1 MKFPKIKPAFP
12 LPKFPRSNKYNKQVG
27 DDDEQHESISVDY
40 FVDSG
45 QYSMG
50 SIESI
55 ECTAANDTTNDAAKT
70 RGLVLDSITESEEE
84 GKEDNMELQMKASY
98 YDSYVIHTIPL
109 LYITIII

>member
-27 DDDEQHESISVDY
+27 DDDDEQHESISVDY
-40 FVDSG
+40 FVDAG

-55 ECTAANDTTNDAAKT
+55 EYTAADDTTSNVAAKT

-84 GKEDNMELQMKASY
+84 GKEEANMELQMKASY
-98 YDSYVIHTIPL
+98 NYF
-109 LYITIII
+109 